1 MEIEL
6 KLLLPA
12 SANAQLRRHPLLAA
26 HARGPARSSTLLAHY
41 FDTPALTLAGA
52 GAGLRVRSDEQG
64 RWVQT
69 MKAGGSVAGGLH
81 QRHEWESAVRADRP
95 ELSRLR
101 PRMAGHPHWLALLAT
116 PQLARQLQ
124 PLFTVAVT
132 RESWQLEIDG
142 NLIELVLDHGSI
154 SAGGRQE
161 AVNEI
166 ELELK
171 AGQPQALLRC
181 ALDLLGPLPLRL
193 SNVNKAERGYALWL
207 QTPPAVRK
215 ASAPQLVPDGSAG
228 QALQAIVAS
237 CLAQVQGNED
247 GLTMGADPESVHQMR
262 VGLRRLRSALKL
274 FEASA
279 PCPAPLLAEIGWLG
293 GLLGQARDWEVLAG
307 DTLTQLAAATSPQQL
322 DAIRQAAQ
330 ALAQQQ
336 RQLAAEA
343 VLSPRYTGLLL
354 ELGCWLLDLNAR
366 EQSGQKGGQ
375 KDEEQHEALA
385 APMRRFARHA
395 LRRCHARLLKRG
407 HELHAGADARELHRL
422 RIAAKQARYTLE
434 FFAALYRPRRT
445 RHFLAALA
453 QLQETLGQH
462 HDASVAA
469 GLLLELERLQPELH
483 TALGKARALLLQW
496 QEQSVGGLRAQ
507 WKQLRAS
514 ALPKATAL
522 RLT

>member
-12 SANAQLRRHPLLAA
+12 SANGQLRGHPLLAA

-41 FDTPALTLAGA
+41 FDTPELTLAGA
-52 GAGLRVRSDEQG
+52 GAGLRVRSDGQG

-81 QRHEWESAVRADRP
+81 QRLEWESAVRAERP

-101 PRMAGHPHWLALLAT
+101 PRMAGQPHWLALLAT
-116 PQLARQLQ
+116 PQLARQLR
-124 PLFTVAVT
+124 PVFTVAVT
-132 RESWQLEIDG
+132 RECWQLEIDG
-142 NLIELVLDHGSI
+142 NLIELVLDHGNI

-215 ASAPQLVPDGSAG
+215 ASAPQLAPDGSAG
-228 QALQAIVAS
+228 QALQAIAAS

-279 PCPAPLLAEIGWLG
+279 PCPAPLLAEIDWLG
-293 GLLGQARDWEVLAG
+293 GMLGQARDWEVLAG

-322 DAIRQAAQ
+322 DAMRQAAQ
-330 ALAQQQ
+330 TLARQQ

-343 VLSPRYTGLLL
+343 VLSARYTGLLL

-366 EQSGQKGGQ
+366 EQIQQQDKEKGGT
-375 KDEEQHEALA
+375 LA
-385 APMRRFARHA
+385 APLRGFARHA

-407 HELHAGADARELHRL
+407 HDAHAGAGADARALHRL

-469 GLLLELERLQPELH
+469 GLLLELERLHPELH
-483 TALGKARALLLQW
+483 TALGKARTLLQQR

-507 WKQLRAS
+507 WKQLRAY
-514 ALPKATAL
+514 L
-522 RLT
+522 R